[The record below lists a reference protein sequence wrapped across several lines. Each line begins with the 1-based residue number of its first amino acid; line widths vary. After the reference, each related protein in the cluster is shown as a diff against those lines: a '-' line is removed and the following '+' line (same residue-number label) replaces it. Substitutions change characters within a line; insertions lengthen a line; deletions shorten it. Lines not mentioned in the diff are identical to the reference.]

1 MSSKVLLR
9 RLALKQLTVVTH
21 RSLCTV
27 AESHYVNGTMQYSS
41 DEQQKIL
48 EKVNSCSPE
57 ELARYRISPTRLA
70 RLSNHRQKFGSFANL
85 DDVLKASGMTPET
98 LDRFCNSVLCPS
110 TTERSHGVR
119 VQLIKPNL
127 TNSAR
132 DNIQNVIGINFLPYT
147 VTWAKIDRE
156 GNLLEWNFQHLD
168 LGSKKQHPL
177 NLLEIAAGITEKI
190 PNCDAYV
197 MEEMG
202 TPVQLAKNLLN
213 ALQTVQLRA
222 MFIALLSASSLNS
235 FGGNGFLQDKQ
246 QKVFFLKSHLPARLF
261 QTLIG
266 SERVSAQSVVEEIF
280 QGRSTSAALN
290 YTPIIVPNHV
300 QDYYRACDSAER
312 EMLCQS
318 LLLTMTFMDVA
329 IHQNERSL
337 AAVTTRRI
345 SV

>member
-1 MSSKVLLR
+1 MRYERKGNE
-9 RLALKQLTVVTH
+9 LKSFVATLGTQATHLTH
-21 RSLCTV
+21 RTLCTV

-48 EKVNSCSPE
+48 EKVNSCSHE

-132 DNIQNVIGINFLPYT
+132 D
-147 VTWAKIDRE
+147 
-156 GNLLEWNFQHLD
+156 
-168 LGSKKQHPL
+168 
-177 NLLEIAAGITEKI
+177 AAGITEKI

-266 SERVSAQSVVEEIF
+266 SERVSAQSVVEKIF
-280 QGRSTSAALN
+280 QGRSTSEALN

-300 QDYYRACDSAER
+300 QDYYHACDSAER